1 MLYFLVT
8 CLLTSFIIGLVFIF
22 WFYKKNKPMFLVA
35 TFLTVAVSSLFGL
48 GLQKAVLE
56 RNTNMIS
63 QAIESKGGSVISMS
77 IIHEDRESRTYEVIY
92 KLNSNEILTRFR
104 IKSAVNL
111 EHIEELSV
119 TE

>member
-8 CLLTSFIIGLVFIF
+8 CLLISFIIGLVFIF
-22 WFYKKNKPMFLVA
+22 KFNKNKPMLLVA
-35 TFLTVAVSSLFGL
+35 TFLTVAVSSLIGL

-63 QAIESKGGSVISMS
+63 QAIESKGGSVINMTL
-77 IIHEDRESRTYEVIY
+77 IHEDRQSRTYEVIY

-111 EHIEELSV
+111 EDIEELPI
-119 TE
+119 TD